1 MKIID
6 WFKNLINKITKK
18 DYLLEEGNKEQ
29 VTKSKINTKNKD
41 WIQRIDLTRQKQKR
55 TREDIIRGLRDD
67 IIVEDLSEELNYD
80 KFSEEKIRSKYDP
93 ENLLSENDL
102 TAIECLYGAIEYG
115 NKEVY
120 PHFDRNKI
128 NLFLKENPNNIVTV
142 VNLVIK
148 DAENLYK
155 SLDKK
160 TADTVTV
167 NGLITGSYDEI
178 VELIECYKEQEQ
190 AQGIE

>member
-29 VTKSKINTKNKD
+29 VTKSKKKKKNKD
-41 WIQRIDLTRQKQKR
+41 WIQRIDLTRQRPKK

-80 KFSEEKIRSKYDP
+80 KFCEKKIRTKYDP

-102 TAIECLYGAIEYG
+102 TAIECLYGAIKYG

-120 PHFDRNKI
+120 PHFDRNII
-128 NLFLKENPNNIVTV
+128 NKFLKENPNNIVTT
-142 VNLVIK
+142 VNLIIK

-155 SLDKK
+155 SLDEK
-160 TADTVTV
+160 TAETITV
-167 NGLITGSYDEI
+167 NGLISGSYAEI
-178 VELIECYKEQEQ
+178 SELIESYKEQEQ

>member
-1 MKIID
+1 MKILD

-18 DYLLEEGNKEQ
+18 DYMLEEGKRGLT
-29 VTKSKINTKNKD
+29 VKNTKKD
-41 WIQRIDLTRQKQKR
+41 WIQKIDITNDKPKK

-67 IIVEDLSEELNYD
+67 IIVEDLSEEFNYD
-80 KFSEEKIRSKYDP
+80 KFCEKKIRTKYDP

-102 TAIECLYGAIEYG
+102 TAIECLYGAIKYG

-128 NLFLKENPNNIVTV
+128 NIFLKENPNNI
-142 VNLVIK
+142 
-148 DAENLYK
+148 
-155 SLDKK
+155 S
-160 TADTVTV
+160 
-167 NGLITGSYDEI
+167 
-178 VELIECYKEQEQ
+178 ELIESYKEQEQ